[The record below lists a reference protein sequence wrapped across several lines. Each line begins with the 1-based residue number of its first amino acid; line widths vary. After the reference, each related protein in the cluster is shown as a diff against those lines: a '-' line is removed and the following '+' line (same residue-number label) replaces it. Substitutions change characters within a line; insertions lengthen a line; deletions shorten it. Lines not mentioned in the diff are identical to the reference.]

1 MGLIQNSQGY
11 TSALSNADNTSSS
24 IVSSDPGLTDEEIII
39 EAIQNTGASSI
50 ADIVKII
57 DYFKEKTGKDI
68 DQNLAITLL
77 QKKLKNI

>member
-1 MGLIQNSQGY
+1 MGLIQNNQGY
-11 TSALSNADNTSSS
+11 ASASSNATNTNSS
-24 IVSSDPGLTDEEIII
+24 INASTELTDEEIIV

-57 DYFKEKTGKDI
+57 EYFKEKTGKDI
-68 DQNLAITLL
+68 DQSLAITLL